1 MNAPV
6 PVNKRLPSKCIG
18 YHSHMEVGVFSV
30 RGATMAAMLIGFIG
44 DLKVC
49 GLECTG

>member
-6 PVNKRLPSKCIG
+6 PVNERLPSKCIG
-18 YHSHMEVGVFSV
+18 YHNHMEVGVFSV
-30 RGATMAAMLIGFIG
+30 RGATMVAMLIGFIG

-49 GLECTG
+49 GRECTG